1 MKHIIKLL
9 IALLLFLCLADMPY
23 GYYNFVRFV
32 AAFAFAYFAFEYYKK
47 EREGLAF
54 TFGALALMFQ
64 PFTKLALGR
73 VMWNVVDV
81 VVGLGLVYLAY
92 LEFKKKDYL

>member
-1 MKHIIKLL
+1 MKQTIRL
-9 IALLLFLCLADMPY
+9 ILAVLLFLCLADMPY

-54 TFGALALMFQ
+54 TFGAFALLFQ
-64 PFTKLALGR
+64 PFIKLALGR
-73 VMWNVVDV
+73 VMWNVVAV
-81 VVGLGLVYLAY
+81 VVGLGLVYLTY
-92 LEFKKKDYL
+92 LEFKKKD

>member
-92 LEFKKKDYL
+92 LEFKKKD

>member
-1 MKHIIKLL
+1 MKQTIRL
-9 IALLLFLCLADMPY
+9 ILALLLFLCLADMPY

-54 TFGALALMFQ
+54 AFGALALMFQ
-64 PFTKLALGR
+64 PFIKLALGR

-92 LEFKKKDYL
+92 LEFKKKD

>member
-9 IALLLFLCLADMPY
+9 IAALLLLCLADMPY
-23 GYYNFVRFV
+23 GYYNFVRIV

-47 EREGLAF
+47 VREGLAF

-92 LEFKKKDYL
+92 LELKKKD

>member
-1 MKHIIKLL
+1 
-9 IALLLFLCLADMPY
+9 
-23 GYYNFVRFV
+23 
-32 AAFAFAYFAFEYYKK
+32 
-47 EREGLAF
+47 
-54 TFGALALMFQ
+54 MFQ

-92 LEFKKKDYL
+92 LEFKKKD

>member
-54 TFGALALMFQ
+54 TFGALALLFQ

-81 VVGLGLVYLAY
+81 VVVLGLVYLAY
-92 LEFKKKDYL
+92 LEFKKKD

>member
-1 MKHIIKLL
+1 MT
-9 IALLLFLCLADMPY
+9 
-23 GYYNFVRFV
+23 
-32 AAFAFAYFAFEYYKK
+32 AFAYFAFEYYKK

-64 PFTKLALGR
+64 PFIKLALGR
-73 VMWNVVDV
+73 VMWNVVD

-92 LEFKKKDYL
+92 LEFKKKD

>member
-1 MKHIIKLL
+1 M
-9 IALLLFLCLADMPY
+9 LLFLCLADMPY

-54 TFGALALMFQ
+54 AFGALALMFQ
-64 PFTKLALGR
+64 PFIKLALGR

-92 LEFKKKDYL
+92 LEFKKKD

>member
-1 MKHIIKLL
+1 MKQIIRL
-9 IALLLFLCLADMPY
+9 ILALLLFLCLADMPY

-54 TFGALALMFQ
+54 TFGALALLFQ

-81 VVGLGLVYLAY
+81 VVGLGLVCLAY
-92 LEFKKKDYL
+92 LEFKKKD

>member
-1 MKHIIKLL
+1 MKQTIRL
-9 IALLLFLCLADMPY
+9 ILALLLFLCLADMPY

-54 TFGALALMFQ
+54 AFGALALMFQ
-64 PFTKLALGR
+64 PFIKLALGR

-92 LEFKKKDYL
+92 LEFKNKD

>member
-1 MKHIIKLL
+1 MKQTIRL
-9 IALLLFLCLADMPY
+9 ILALLLFLCLADMPY

-54 TFGALALMFQ
+54 TFGALALLFQ

-92 LEFKKKDYL
+92 LEFKKKD

>member
-1 MKHIIKLL
+1 MLL
-9 IALLLFLCLADMPY
+9 WVYYMYSYTIFSIE
-23 GYYNFVRFV
+23 GYVRDNI
-32 AAFAFAYFAFEYYKK
+32 YLHR
-47 EREGLAF
+47 REGLAF
-54 TFGALALMFQ
+54 TFGALALLFQ

-92 LEFKKKDYL
+92 LEFKKKD

>member
-54 TFGALALMFQ
+54 TFGAFAMLFQ
-64 PFTKLALGR
+64 PFIKLALGR

-81 VVGLGLVYLAY
+81 VVGLGLVCLAY
-92 LEFKKKDYL
+92 LEFKKKD

>member
-1 MKHIIKLL
+1 MKQTIRL
-9 IALLLFLCLADMPY
+9 ILALLLFLCLADMPY

-32 AAFAFAYFAFEYYKK
+32 AAFVFAYFAFEYYKK

-54 TFGALALMFQ
+54 TFGALALLFQ

-81 VVGLGLVYLAY
+81 VVGLGLVCLAY
-92 LEFKKKDYL
+92 LEFKKKD